1 MDEQRLERCDAF
13 LTSMSPRQKRSLENK
28 IKKLQR
34 ERVEIEKRGI
44 LQKVRVREA
53 APHDDVVNTAWRVRD
68 AVERF
73 KQYDFWKRYSTDSQ
87 KELDEVLKTMFAD
100 SDDRKAYIARLVDV
114 SYFPSP
120 CKDGCIFVAAVEG
133 HPHGISR
140 VVGSCMFPGNK
151 VDVSYLEYDGIEK
164 CCSMRLL
171 PMSEI
176 VLQDHHHDMG
186 CRLWAWRERR
196 EQVFM
201 HGLDKVHLGF
211 STRDTMFR
219 DVCEDKN
226 LCLRCGGAGHKAD
239 GCSASKRVDWAGG
252 DALAKK

>member
-1 MDEQRLERCDAF
+1 M
-13 LTSMSPRQKRSLENK
+13 
-28 IKKLQR
+28 QR

-44 LQKVRVREA
+44 LQKVRIREA
-53 APHDDVVNTAWRVRD
+53 APQDDVVNAAWRVRD

-73 KQYDFWKRYSTDSQ
+73 KQYDFLKRYSADSQ

-100 SDDRKAYIARLVDV
+100 SDDRKAYIASLVDV

-133 HPHGISR
+133 HPRGISR
-140 VVGSCMFPGNK
+140 VVGYCMFPGNG
-151 VDVSYLEYDGIEK
+151 VDASYLEYDGIR
-164 CCSMRLL
+164 SMRLL

-176 VLQDHHHDMG
+176 VLQDHHRDMG
-186 CRLWAWRERR
+186 CSLWAWRERR

-201 HGLDKVHLGF
+201 HGIDKVHLGF
-211 STRDTMFR
+211 STRDKMFR

-226 LCLRCGGAGHKAD
+226 LCLRCGGTGHMAD
-239 GCSASKRVDWAGG
+239 VCIASKRVDWAGG
-252 DALAKK
+252 DAL